1 MDRQFPRQILRQIL
15 WLSAAAF
22 FVVVGAACAPVQT
35 YSGFR
40 PEYNNTEIVDPQPG
54 VDTQETVRQRFGS
67 PSTTAVFDQTAWY
80 YLTSV
85 QEQVAF
91 YTPRVTDRRV
101 MVVRFEGN
109 AVAGV
114 EKYGIERGR
123 VISYSD
129 DVTPTRGRELGLL
142 EQLFGNIGNTS
153 PIRTEEENQGGRPN
167 RRN

>member
-1 MDRQFPRQILRQIL
+1 MDRQFLR
-15 WLSAAAF
+15 LSAAAL
-22 FVVVGAACAPVQT
+22 FVAMGASACAPVQS

-40 PEYNNTEIVDPQPG
+40 PEYNNVEIADPQVG
-54 VDTQETVRQRFGS
+54 VDTQDTVRQRFGS

-91 YTPRVTDRRV
+91 YSPRVTDRRV
-101 MVVRFEGN
+101 MVVRFDGQT
-109 AVAGV
+109 VAAV
-114 EKYGIERGR
+114 EKYGMERGR
-123 VISYSD
+123 VIAYND

-153 PIRTEEENQGGRPN
+153 PIRNNEDEQGGRPN
-167 RRN
+167 RRDD